1 MSGPDQK
8 MNGRRGRF
16 VATLLSVALLTGCA
30 GTRPYEA
37 TSDRNVRFTT
47 AVESGSWLSSVRA
60 SVHVHSVDPAC
71 RTTYEG
77 TIPLKGATI
86 VTGISTGTPRYMV
99 IAFNSSSFL
108 LNKSGTINYATML
121 TPRRG
126 YDYEIAVRYVD
137 DTYNATVEE
146 VHRTSRS
153 RRELRH
159 RPLNTCRAAG

>member
-1 MSGPDQK
+1 MIGRHSGL
-8 MNGRRGRF
+8 
-16 VATLLSVALLTGCA
+16 VATLLSVALLAGCA

-37 TSDRNVRFTT
+37 TSDRNVRFST
-47 AVESGSWLSSVRA
+47 AVESGSWLSTVRA
-60 SVHVHSVDPAC
+60 TVHVHSVDPAC

-77 TIPLKGATI
+77 TIPLKSATI
-86 VTGISTGTPRYMV
+86 VTGISTGTPRYLV

-108 LNKSGTINYATML
+108 ANRSGTINYATML

-126 YDYEIAVRYVD
+126 YDYDIAVRYVD
-137 DTYNATVEE
+137 NTYNATIEE

-159 RPLNTCRAAG
+159 RPLDTCRAAG